1 MMDATTLKVS
11 MLALPLALFGCAHDK
26 PAESARTTSYEDGPE
41 AGMTPASGDVS
52 EERAAA
58 ASGLGANSVESL
70 NDAQV
75 AAVAGAINESE
86 VAAAKIAVEKTK
98 NAAVKRFAE
107 TMIAHHGQAV
117 KDVDEFEA
125 RTGMEP
131 QESRLLAQLRVE
143 AKSTEEKLDDTDDAS
158 FDKLYML
165 GQVDEHRKALETLDG
180 RLLPNARDLD
190 LRRILQGMRPRV
202 ESHLEMAR
210 AILNTL

>member
-1 MMDATTLKVS
+1 MVAF
-11 MLALPLALFGCAHDK
+11 PLALLGCGRDK
-26 PAESARTTSYEDGPE
+26 PAESAPTTSHEDGPE

-75 AAVAGAINESE
+75 AAIAGALNKSE
-86 VAAAKIAVEKTK
+86 VEQAKIAVDKAK
-98 NAAVKRFAE
+98 NDSVKRFAE

-117 KDVDEFEA
+117 KDVDEFET

-131 QESRLLAQLRVE
+131 QESRMLAQLRVE
-143 AKSTEEKLDDTDDAS
+143 AKSTEDKLDDTDDAS

-165 GQVDEHRKALETLDG
+165 TQVDEHQKALEALDG
-180 RLLPNARDLD
+180 RLIPNARNTD
-190 LRRILQGMRPRV
+190 LRRILETMRPRV
-202 ESHLEMAR
+202 ASHLEMAR